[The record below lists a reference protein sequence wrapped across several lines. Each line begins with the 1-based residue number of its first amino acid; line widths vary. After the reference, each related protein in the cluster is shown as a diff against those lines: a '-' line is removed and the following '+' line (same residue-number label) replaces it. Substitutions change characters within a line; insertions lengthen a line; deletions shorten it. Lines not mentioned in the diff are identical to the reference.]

1 MIGSAILALTHLD
14 TDRVVITRLR
24 TGVPSRLIHGQILHH
39 HELIHREMPAAVR
52 ERPIAQRERMLHSRR
67 TRRVISR
74 AVDRNKRR
82 PHPLGSTAL
91 QRIRRDDTRTD
102 INLTRHLSHRPRQ
115 NRPGNRLKLNRP
127 GRPQIRIGALSLA
140 SKHHSRKHQRKDS
153 NNSKAET
160 HGRILPLHC
169 IFGKLKTRLLEHSR
183 KENPPR
189 HKPQQQTPPPSHLPE
204 TAAPQQHPG
213 NNIPAQVILGGET
226 RPPGAET
233 AKRPRP
239 ATAQT
244 SGAREPPR
252 GGALPRE
259 QTQRRTY
266 GIGNWLLNAV
276 TSARNSS

>member
-1 MIGSAILALTHLD
+1 MVYRDVEVLGSRAMAGLRLSDAL
-14 TDRVVITRLR
+14 
-24 TGVPSRLIHGQILHH
+24 
-39 HELIHREMPAAVR
+39 HEAVTLPVR

-213 NNIPAQVILGGET
+213 NNIPAQVILGGGENP
-226 RPPGAET
+226 PPGSRNSKA
-233 AKRPRP
+233 PRP

-252 GGALPRE
+252 GGHSPGSKLNVAL
-259 QTQRRTY
+259 TASGT
-266 GIGNWLLNAV
+266 GC
-276 TSARNSS
+276 